1 MARAKPAGKLVEIAD
16 AALMA
21 FGRAGFRLTQMTDIA
36 RLCGMSAGALYG
48 YVDSK
53 EALLYVSVL
62 RAINQLDAA
71 MPLPVPAA
79 STGDMLALLQ
89 HEIGKRNLWPLL
101 KAGLKRERATAIA
114 DEAAGIAGE
123 LYDLIAHDRRLI
135 RLLDAC
141 GRDIPEIADFFTRK
155 IRGRYFED
163 FALYLKKRNAAGA
176 TSAAVSTPVSAR
188 ALVEMTAWMAAHR
201 HGDQAPVE
209 VSEAE
214 ARATVQALFAA
225 ALA

>member
-21 FGRAGFRLTQMTDIA
+21 FGRTGFRLTQMTDIA

-89 HEIGKRNLWPLL
+89 QEIGKRDLWPLL
-101 KAGLKRERATAIA
+101 KAALKRERAASIS

-163 FALYLKKRNAAGA
+163 FALYLKKRNVIGETTAP
-176 TSAAVSTPVSAR
+176 VSTPVSAR

-201 HGDQAPVE
+201 HGDQAPMQ

-214 ARATVQALFAA
+214 ARATAQALFAA

>member
-1 MARAKPAGKLVEIAD
+1 MARVKPAGKLVEIAD
-16 AALMA
+16 AALTA
-21 FGRAGFRLTQMTDIA
+21 FGRAGFRLTQMSDVA
-36 RLCGMSAGALYG
+36 RLCDMSAGALYG

-53 EALLYVSVL
+53 EAMLYVSVL

-79 STGDMLALLQ
+79 STDKMLALLQ
-89 HEIGKRNLWPLL
+89 REIGKRDLWPLL
-101 KAGLKRERATAIA
+101 KSALECGRAVRIA
-114 DEAAGIAGE
+114 DEAADIAGE

-141 GRDIPEIADFFTRK
+141 GRDIPEIADFFMRE

-163 FALYLKKRNAAGA
+163 FALYLRKRNAAGA
-176 TSAAVSTPVSAR
+176 TAAAVSTPVSAR

-201 HGDQAPVE
+201 HGDQASMQT
-209 VSEAE
+209 SEAE
-214 ARATVQALFAA
+214 ARAAVQALFAA
-225 ALA
+225 ALG

>member
-1 MARAKPAGKLVEIAD
+1 MARAKPAGKLAEIAD
-16 AALMA
+16 AALLS
-21 FGRAGFRLTQMTDIA
+21 FGRTGFRLTQMSDVA
-36 RLCGMSAGALYG
+36 RLCGVSAGTLYG

-53 EALLYVSVL
+53 EALLYISVL
-62 RAINQLDAA
+62 KAINQLDPT

-89 HEIGKRNLWPLL
+89 QEIGKRSLWPLL
-101 KAGLKRERATAIA
+101 KAALKRERAANMA

-163 FALYLKKRNAAGA
+163 FALYLQKRNAAGA
-176 TSAAVSTPVSAR
+176 RPAAVSTPVSAR

-201 HGDQAPVE
+201 HGEQAPIQ

>member
-1 MARAKPAGKLVEIAD
+1 MARAKPAGKLLEIAD

-21 FGRAGFRLTQMTDIA
+21 FGRTGFRLTQMTDVA

-53 EALLYVSVL
+53 EAMLYVSVL

-79 STGDMLALLQ
+79 TTGEMLALLQ

-101 KAGLKRERATAIA
+101 KAALKRERTAGLS

-176 TSAAVSTPVSAR
+176 TAAAVSTPVSAR

-201 HGDQAPVE
+201 HGDQAPMRVD
-209 VSEAE
+209 EAE
-214 ARATVQALFAA
+214 ARATVQVLFAA